1 MLVLAEDATPTKS
14 ALRRDRVAPWQHTA
28 FIVLI
33 LALWAVYGALRSKSG
48 AMPDTPRWLRYSGQI
63 MALSLMTGTTIAGLY
78 HRRRFIRMLVGRIE
92 WTRDAWA
99 GLLVFFGGT
108 ALIVIVGLALR
119 PLQFLHL
126 THTRDVVIALSPHT
140 GFELALWVLVSA
152 SAGVCEEFIFRGY
165 LLRQVLHW
173 SGSSVV
179 AVAITAIL
187 FGSMHLYEGTAAA
200 IQITALGAWLGAV
213 AVRRNSLRQ
222 VAIAHFLQDAIAGL
236 ALFLHH

>member
-1 MLVLAEDATPTKS
+1 MLVVAENASTTKS

-28 FIVLI
+28 FILFI
-33 LALWAVYGALRSKSG
+33 LAGWAVYGALRSTSG
-48 AMPDTPRWLRYSGQI
+48 AVPETPRWLRYSAQI

-78 HRRRFIRMLVGRIE
+78 HRRRFIRALVGRID
-92 WTRDAWA
+92 WVRDAWA
-99 GLLVFFGGT
+99 GLLIFLAGT

-126 THTRDVVIALSPHT
+126 THMRDVVLAISPHT
-140 GFELALWVLVSA
+140 GPELALWMLVSA

-173 SGSSVV
+173 SGSSVI
-179 AVAITAIL
+179 AVAGSAIL

-200 IQITALGAWLGAV
+200 IQITVLGAWFGAV
-213 AVRRNSLRQ
+213 AVRRGSLRQ